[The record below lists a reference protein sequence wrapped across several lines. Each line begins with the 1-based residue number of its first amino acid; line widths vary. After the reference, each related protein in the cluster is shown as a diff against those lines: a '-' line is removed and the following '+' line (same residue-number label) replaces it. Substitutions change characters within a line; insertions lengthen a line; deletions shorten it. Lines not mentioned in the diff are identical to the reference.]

1 MERKARSASSMEPLQ
16 WGAAMSIVAQAKA
29 FAEAKH
35 AGKVRKYTDTPYS
48 EHLAAVV
55 ALLDEHRSN
64 MPNMLAA
71 AWLHDTVEDTDT
83 TIVEVADAFGEE
95 VAELVYWLTDT
106 DKGIRSARATVTAW
120 RLGRAP
126 WDAKMIKLADIIDNG
141 RNITEHDPDFARTFL
156 AEKRLVMVRMCSG
169 RDSACKRSRCSKPR
183 CPSCRR
189 R

>member
-1 MERKARSASSMEPLQ
+1 M
-16 WGAAMSIVAQAKA
+16 GAAMSIVAQAKD

-55 ALLDEHRSN
+55 ALLEEHRIN
-64 MPNMLAA
+64 MPNVLAA

-106 DKGIRSARATVTAW
+106 DKGNRSARAAMT
-120 RLGRAP
+120 RG
-126 WDAKMIKLADIIDNG
+126 G
-141 RNITEHDPDFARTFL
+141 
-156 AEKRLVMVRMCSG
+156 LVERHGM
-169 RDSACKRSRCSKPR
+169 PR
-183 CPSCRR
+183 
-189 R
+189 

>member
-1 MERKARSASSMEPLQ
+1 M
-16 WGAAMSIVAQAKA
+16 GAAMSIVAQAKA

-55 ALLDEHRSN
+55 ALLDEHRIN
-64 MPNMLAA
+64 MPNVLAA

-106 DKGIRSARATVTAW
+106 DKGNRSARAAMTAW

-156 AEKRLVMVRMCSG
+156 AEKRLVMVRMVFWEGQRLQEVPLFKTALSVVQ
-169 RDSACKRSRCSKPR
+169 ATVSKTFGIG
-183 CPSCRR
+183 S
-189 R
+189 